1 MKRVLV
7 CSANGKVGR
16 RLPAALDRQGLAFRL
31 FSRNS
36 ADDSLAAWHVRGDL
50 DSLMALRSALD
61 GCDQLF
67 FALPFS
73 DVMTRRAERL
83 LGAAQDAGIRHIVR
97 LSAWRAGDLP
107 HNEMAVMHGEID
119 DMVRGSGIDFT
130 ILRCNSFWQNLTEM
144 YWPSMTR
151 TGVLALP
158 EGDAPQ
164 AFIDAG
170 TIAAKAAEVFA
181 SPKAYAGLTLDLAG
195 PETLTYSQALARL
208 NTEHGTD
215 ISFQEISEERAR
227 RGFEAAGL
235 SPRECDILLSLAHS
249 LRRGDMDPARWA

>member
-73 DVMTRRAERL
+73 EAMPGRAERL
-83 LGAAQDAGIRHIVR
+83 LGAAREAGIRHIVR

-107 HNEMAVMHGEID
+107 HNEMAVMHGDID
-119 DMVRGSGIDFT
+119 DLVRASGMGFT

-144 YWPSMTR
+144 YWPIMAR

-164 AFIDAG
+164 AFIDAAD
-170 TIAAKAAEVFA
+170 IANTAAEVLAEPHRFN
-181 SPKAYAGLTLDLAG
+181 GQTLDLSG

-208 NTEHGTD
+208 NAEHGTD
-215 ISFQEISEERAR
+215 ISFQKISDERAR

-249 LRRGDMDPARWA
+249 LRRGDMDPSRWA

>member
-16 RLPAALDRQGLAFRL
+16 RLPAALDRRDLDFRL

-36 ADDSLAAWHVRGDL
+36 ADDTLAAWHVRGDL

-73 DVMTRRAERL
+73 ETMPSRAERL
-83 LGAAQDAGIRHIVR
+83 LGAAREAGIRHIVR
-97 LSAWRAGDLP
+97 LSAWRAGELP
-107 HNEMAVMHGEID
+107 HNEMAVMHGDID
-119 DMVRGSGIDFT
+119 DMVRASGIGFT

-144 YWPSMTR
+144 YWPVMVR

-164 AFIDAG
+164 AFID
-170 TIAAKAAEVFA
+170 TTEIASKAADIFA
-181 SPKAYAGLTLDLAG
+181 APQQFDGQTLDLAG
-195 PETLTYSQALARL
+195 PETLSYSQALTRL
-208 NTEHGTD
+208 NSQHGTN
-215 ISFQEISEERAR
+215 IEFQEISEERAR
-227 RGFEAAGL
+227 HGFEAAGL
-235 SPRECDILLSLAHS
+235 SARECDILLSLAHS
-249 LRRGDMDPARWA
+249 LRRGDMDPAHWD